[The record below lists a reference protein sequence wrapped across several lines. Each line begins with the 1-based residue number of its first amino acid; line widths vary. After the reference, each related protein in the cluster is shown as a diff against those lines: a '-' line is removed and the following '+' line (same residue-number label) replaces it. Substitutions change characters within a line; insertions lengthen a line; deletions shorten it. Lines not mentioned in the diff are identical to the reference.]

1 MKKQSCLKHQWV
13 RFIPDKPES
22 GILYISREYKTA
34 THLCCCGC
42 RLVVVTPLNPAKWDL
57 NDHGNSVS
65 LIPSIGNWSF
75 PCRSH
80 YWIDHNRVK
89 WAGAM
94 SEKQITMVRKNDQHA
109 VDLMIKAEKPKVGL
123 LTRLVRWLNS
133 KQ

>member
-1 MKKQSCLKHQWV
+1 MHQWV
-13 RFIPDKPES
+13 RFIPDKPEA

-42 RLVVVTPLNPAKWDL
+42 GMEVVTPLNPAKWDL
-57 NDHGNSVS
+57 TDHGNSVS
-65 LIPSIGNWSF
+65 LFPSIGNWSF

-109 VDLMIKAEKPKVGL
+109 VHLMMQAEKPKAGL
-123 LTRLVRWLNS
+123 FTRFIRWLS
-133 KQ
+133 GK